1 VTVDT
6 AVDVMVHEHVQASD
20 NLTRFETDAIP
31 YMRQMFPAALRLTRD
46 RCDAEDLIQETF
58 ARAYQKFHQF
68 TPGTNLRAWL
78 HRIMFHTFYST
89 CRKRRSRPAETLTG
103 DLLDTVESQARRG
116 DSGRSAEEEA
126 IDNLAGSRVMRALGE
141 LPDCF
146 KTVLYLADVQGYRYS
161 EVAEIMGTPIGTVM
175 SRIHRGRHM
184 LRAKLLGQVRPQPEA
199 SAAEANEAEANEP
212 EASAA
217 GAGVTEEPTLR
228 EIAALRD
235 AQPAAGTIP
244 APATETVIAATAR
257 DSALLAEERLAA

>member
-6 AVDVMVHEHVQASD
+6 AVDATAHEHVQVSD
-20 NLTRFETDAIP
+20 NLTRFEAEAIP

-58 ARAYQKFHQF
+58 SRAYLKYHQF

-89 CRKRRSRPAETLTG
+89 CRKRRTRPAETLTG
-103 DLLDTVESQARRG
+103 DLIDAVESQAGRAAQ
-116 DSGRSAEEEA
+116 GRSAEEEA

-146 KTVLYLADVQGYRYS
+146 KTVLYLADVQGYRYG
-161 EVAEIMGTPIGTVM
+161 EIAEIMGTPIGTVM

-184 LRAKLLGQVRPQPEA
+184 LRAKLLGQVRPQAEA
-199 SAAEANEAEANEP
+199 VAAEAGAGE
-212 EASAA
+212 A
-217 GAGVTEEPTLR
+217 GALEPTLR
-228 EIAALRD
+228 EVATLRGGEPG
-235 AQPAAGTIP
+235 AHSVP
-244 APATETVIAATAR
+244 APATEAAR
-257 DSALLAEERLAA
+257 PVRSGSAAEEQLAA